1 MDDTGKTCAVCALRD
16 RANVAGACLQCRAAI
31 EQVDV
36 AVGFEPFAFKDIEGF
51 LAIGVDAPDAVLR
64 GLGQHRHVD
73 RVLRHQVGEERP
85 AFQAAEP
92 LGLDVGQV
100 EEVLAHGIPEGE

>member
-1 MDDTGKTCAVCALRD
+1 M
-16 RANVAGACLQCRAAI
+16 
-31 EQVDV
+31 
-36 AVGFEPFAFKDIEGF
+36 
-51 LAIGVDAPDAVLR
+51 DAPDAVLR

-73 RVLRHQVGEERP
+73 RVLRHQMGEERP

-100 EEVLAHGIPEGE
+100 EEVLAHGIPEG